1 MEKSYES
8 IDSIFESLGEHNVYK
23 GISKMFDKPLKL
35 IYTSSS
41 SNYTKYPKTSF
52 GSCSFLHR
60 LHPEYSSLKEISL
73 NGVLNAHKESI
84 KKISK
89 GEISFEEAISPF
101 SEPITDLK
109 DVITSVYNTI
119 EKLDVKP
126 SVKKNLINILKPYNH
141 KSKNGAVTN
150 YVGDKLSKAIYFI
163 NFISECGDLQNKVTV
178 ASLVR
183 LQHKATLASLL
194 RYDKVLPSKISIG
207 EEELN
212 YSAPNVSDKELIAAV
227 PDYLKK
233 YLNPDFTVGLED
245 DI

>member
-1 MEKSYES
+1 MDKPYES
-8 IDSIFESLGEHNVYK
+8 LDSILESLGERNVYN

-35 IYTSSS
+35 IYPS
-41 SNYTKYPKTSF
+41 PSF

-89 GEISFEEAISPF
+89 DEISLEETISPF
-101 SEPITDLK
+101 SEPITNLK

-141 KSKNGAVTN
+141 KSKNGSVTN

-163 NFISECGDLQNKVTV
+163 NIISECEDLQNKITV
-178 ASLVR
+178 SSLI
-183 LQHKATLASLL
+183 

-207 EEELN
+207 EN
-212 YSAPNVSDKELIAAV
+212 KPIYSAPKARYVSDKELIAAV